1 MKITPAINHS
11 KYELNKYSVV
21 PWNNIAYQNQTLSP
35 EKLQVLL
42 VSLKQQKTQDDSSF
56 YCNQVQEM
64 PLRTLPGTVIYR
76 GQVDKASTVKTS
88 L

>member
-1 MKITPAINHS
+1 MKITPAINYS
-11 KYELNKYSVV
+11 QYELNKYSVV
-21 PWNNIAYQNQTLSP
+21 PWNNIAYQNQTSP

-42 VSLKQQKTQDDSSF
+42 LSLKQQKTQDDSWF
-56 YCNQVQEM
+56 YCKQVQEM
-64 PLRTLPGTVIYR
+64 PLRTLPGTVVYR

>member
-1 MKITPAINHS
+1 MKITPAINYS
-11 KYELNKYSVV
+11 QYELNKYSVV
-21 PWNNIAYQNQTLSP
+21 PWNNIAYQNQTSP

-42 VSLKQQKTQDDSSF
+42 LSHKQQKTQDDSWF
-56 YCNQVQEM
+56 YCKQVQEM
-64 PLRTLPGTVIYR
+64 PLRTLPGTVVYR